1 MYIYTYVP
9 VRDIKL
15 SSYAKKSEVNNG
27 DVLFFETNLIGSLH
41 M

>member
-1 MYIYTYVP
+1 MYPYVTSNCRLMP
-9 VRDIKL
+9 
-15 SSYAKKSEVNNG
+15 KKSEVNNG